1 MNRKVITLKN
11 KHKIIERYLRG
22 ESKSHIAR
30 ELSLSRDTVRKYI
43 TEYTK
48 HQKALNEAKSE
59 ADAQAI
65 VLRAHQAP
73 TYNSTNRKRY
83 VVTPE
88 IQQRLEAMI
97 EANQEKIR
105 KGQRKLIQKKI
116 DMYQTLIEEGYELS
130 YRTVCYVVSNLEAKP
145 KEAFIKQH
153 TTPGEMAEF
162 DWGDVTLTI
171 ASISRKPKRYKLG
184 IFALNHSNY
193 LYARLYPNEN
203 TESFNDI
210 HVRYFEHLAGSPH
223 EIVYD
228 NAKVAVKRFTKQ
240 GKEPTDALKT
250 LARYYGFT
258 PRFTNTYRGN
268 EKGVVERS
276 VEWLRRSAFSG
287 KQHFETVDE
296 VERHLE
302 ATLLKLNAMRK
313 QRTGKN
319 ANAALAEERAYLHPQ
334 RIPLDVSVQSFH
346 QVNRYGFIYVNQNF
360 YSVPDYAIGER
371 VMVRKY
377 PFKLDVLYQNVRLA
391 SHNRLF
397 EQNDY
402 QVDITHFV
410 ETLKKKP
417 GALKRSLILRQS
429 TTWLQNIYANY
440 YSTNPRDFVK
450 LLELIKHHGIDKVR
464 QAVDTCL
471 NHHTTCRTEQIR
483 YALIGEHPVTHPSA
497 STTIEHHAQ
506 AQLQAI
512 SQLYGDVS

>member
-1 MNRKVITLKN
+1 MCW
-11 KHKIIERYLRG
+11 HF
-22 ESKSHIAR
+22 H
-30 ELSLSRDTVRKYI
+30 SLYFTFPK
-43 TEYTK
+43 
-48 HQKALNEAKSE
+48 
-59 ADAQAI
+59 I
-65 VLRAHQAP
+65 VLF
-73 TYNSTNRKRY
+73 NC
-83 VVTPE
+83 
-88 IQQRLEAMI
+88 
-97 EANQEKIR
+97 
-105 KGQRKLIQKKI
+105 QKH
-116 DMYQTLIEEGYELS
+116 
-130 YRTVCYVVSNLEAKP
+130 R
-145 KEAFIKQH
+145 
-153 TTPGEMAEF
+153 
-162 DWGDVTLTI
+162 
-171 ASISRKPKRYKLG
+171 
-184 IFALNHSNY
+184 
-193 LYARLYPNEN
+193 
-203 TESFNDI
+203 
-210 HVRYFEHLAGSPH
+210 
-223 EIVYD
+223 
-228 NAKVAVKRFTKQ
+228 
-240 GKEPTDALKT
+240 
-250 LARYYGFT
+250 
-258 PRFTNTYRGN
+258 
-268 EKGVVERS
+268 
-276 VEWLRRSAFSG
+276 

-334 RIPLDVSVQSFH
+334 RIPLDVSVPSFH

-360 YSVPDYAIGER
+360 YSVPDYAIGAR

-391 SHNRLF
+391 SHTRLF

-483 YALIGEHPVTHPSA
+483 YALIGEHPATQHSA
-497 STTIEHHAQ
+497 SPTIEHHAQ

-512 SQLYGDVS
+512 SQLYGDAS

>member
-1 MNRKVITLKN
+1 MITLRQ
-11 KHKIIERYLRG
+11 KHEIIERYLKG
-22 ESKSHIAR
+22 QSKSQIAR

-43 TEYTK
+43 AEYTK
-48 HQKALNEAKSE
+48 HQDALNDAVSEEA
-59 ADAQAI
+59 AQAI
-65 VLRAHQAP
+65 VLKAHQAP
-73 TYNSTNRKRY
+73 RYNTESRQRY
-83 VVTPE
+83 KVTPQ

-97 EANQEKIR
+97 KANQEKIR
-105 KGQRKLIQKKI
+105 QGQRKLVQKKI
-116 DMYQTLIEEGYELS
+116 DMHQTLIEEGYDLS
-130 YRTVCYVVSNLEAKP
+130 YRTVCYVVSSLEAKP

-153 TTPGEMAEF
+153 TAPGEVAEF

-171 ASISRKPKRYKLG
+171 ASISPRSKRYKLG

-203 TESFNDI
+203 TESFNDL
-210 HVRYFEHLAGSPH
+210 HVHYFEHLAGSPR

-240 GKEPTDALKT
+240 GKEPTDALKA

-258 PRFTNTYRGN
+258 PRFTNAYRGN

-287 KQHFETVDE
+287 KQHFETIHE
-296 VERHLE
+296 VEQHLE
-302 ATLLKLNAMRK
+302 KTLLKLNAMRK

-319 ANAALAEERAYLHPQ
+319 ANAALAEEAPYLNPH

-346 QVNRYGFIYVNQNF
+346 HVNRYGFIYVNQNF
-360 YSVPDYAIGER
+360 YSVPDYTIGKR

-377 PFKLDVLYQNVRLA
+377 PFKLDVLYQNTLLA
-391 SHNRLF
+391 SHPRLF
-397 EQNDY
+397 EQNGY

-429 TTWLQNIYANY
+429 TTWLQNIYAQY

-450 LLELIKHHGIDKVR
+450 LLELIKHHGLDRVA
-464 QAVDTCL
+464 QAVEECL
-471 NHHTTCRTEQIR
+471 GHQATLRVEQVR
-483 YALIGEHPVTHPSA
+483 YALIGRNQEEPKT
-497 STTIEHHAQ
+497 STPAIEHHAK

-512 SQLYGDVS
+512 SRLYGEVS